1 MTEPAWVERWSY
13 NVAAL
18 ATLPTPEAPGRPAC
32 MTTPVPTWRRVYR
45 QRVPRRRPHG
55 CCWYHGGDWHHVNAT
70 AIRLVHK
77 AKTLGATGEDIG
89 DHALDSAVAAGITGW
104 DLDALASLLVIEPI
118 RIDSDD
124 DPASQWYDNG
134 RHRIIAMLD
143 AGVRHTILVRVEL
156 LDSTTG
162 LPPRH

>member
-32 MTTPVPTWRRVYR
+32 MTTPVPTWHRIYR
-45 QRVPRRRPHG
+45 QRVPRRRPRG

-89 DHALDSAVAAGITGW
+89 DHALNSAVADGITGW
-104 DLDALASLLVIEPI
+104 DLDAISSLLVIEPI

-156 LDSTTG
+156 LDPATG
-162 LPPRH
+162 LPPRD